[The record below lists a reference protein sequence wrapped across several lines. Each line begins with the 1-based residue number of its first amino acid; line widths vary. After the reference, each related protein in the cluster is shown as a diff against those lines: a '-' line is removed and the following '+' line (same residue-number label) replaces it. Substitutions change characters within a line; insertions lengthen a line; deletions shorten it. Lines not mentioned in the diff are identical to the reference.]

1 MDIEA
6 KSLEFYGWLLAEGMN
21 AVHAD
26 YVARKY
32 ERKLLRERAEAL
44 ISEFEAAES

>member
-6 KSLEFYGWLLAEGMN
+6 KGCKFYSWLLAEG
-21 AVHAD
+21 VDGVYAD
-26 YVARKY
+26 HVARKY
-32 ERKLLRERAEAL
+32 ERKLLRKYTKNL